1 MTPQTNKRDTETA
14 PRLLLQCYVISI
26 LTDALDA
33 ISH

>member
-14 PRLLLQCYVISI
+14 PRLLLTMLCISI